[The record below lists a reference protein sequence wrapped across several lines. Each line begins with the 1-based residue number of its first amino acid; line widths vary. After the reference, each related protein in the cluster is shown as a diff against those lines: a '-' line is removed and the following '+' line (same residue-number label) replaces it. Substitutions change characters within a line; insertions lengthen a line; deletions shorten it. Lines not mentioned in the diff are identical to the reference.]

1 MNYLQ
6 NLFDLKIGNF
16 FYEIFNSKKILLFID
31 NLIMVNEYCV
41 VCRCRI
47 EKKIEGYKIEDF
59 QMINKINSVRKF
71 ILKTKK
77 ITADLEIAK
86 LGDFLHKTCHCKI
99 NYQIAKMKNIEVS
112 ESTTP
117 VELFNQNVQ
126 FDLEVQEV
134 QKSQEVQESQEIQES
149 QEVQESQEY
158 SICSIQSEILST
170 STLTLNTNILQKIE
184 VKLNKGYSSHKIC
197 FVCKKSKNKMAVI
210 HSQSRYDIFA
220 KLNIFIV
227 KGSRICTQHLDEK
240 GFINPDYLKLIESI
254 NGTVLFDEESIQELI
269 DNFQTVRN
277 SSQLM
282 SQFGESSPIENNTLN
297 LTGLKKEEFLY
308 LAEYIKYKMNDSNTR
323 TIEQALF
330 VYLLWLR
337 NGMTMEVVFYNA
349 KLKCY

>member
-1 MNYLQ
+1 
-6 NLFDLKIGNF
+6 
-16 FYEIFNSKKILLFID
+16 
-31 NLIMVNEYCV
+31 
-41 VCRCRI
+41 
-47 EKKIEGYKIEDF
+47 
-59 QMINKINSVRKF
+59 
-71 ILKTKK
+71 
-77 ITADLEIAK
+77 
-86 LGDFLHKTCHCKI
+86 
-99 NYQIAKMKNIEVS
+99 MKNIEIS

-134 QKSQEVQESQEIQES
+134 QAD
-149 QEVQESQEY
+149 

-170 STLTLNTNILQKIE
+170 SALTLNTNILQKIE

-197 FVCKKSKNKMAVI
+197 FACKKSNNKMEVI

-227 KGSRICTQHLDEK
+227 KGSRICTRHLDEK
-240 GFINPDYLKLIESI
+240 GFINPDYLRLIESI
-254 NGTVLFDEESIQELI
+254 NGTVLFDVESIQELI

-308 LAEYIKYKMNDSNTR
+308 
-323 TIEQALF
+323 
-330 VYLLWLR
+330 
-337 NGMTMEVVFYNA
+337 
-349 KLKCY
+349 

>member
-1 MNYLQ
+1 
-6 NLFDLKIGNF
+6 
-16 FYEIFNSKKILLFID
+16 
-31 NLIMVNEYCV
+31 
-41 VCRCRI
+41 
-47 EKKIEGYKIEDF
+47 
-59 QMINKINSVRKF
+59 MINKINSVRHF

-86 LGDFLHKTCHCKI
+86 LGDFMHKTCHCKI

-117 VELFNQNVQ
+117 VELFNPNVQ

-134 QKSQEVQESQEIQES
+134 QESQED
-149 QEVQESQEY
+149 

-170 STLTLNTNILQKIE
+170 SALTLNTNILQKIE

-197 FVCKKSKNKMAVI
+197 FACKKSNNKMEVI

-227 KGSRICTQHLDEK
+227 KGSRICTRHLDEK
-240 GFINPDYLKLIESI
+240 GFINPDYLRLIESI
-254 NGTVLFDEESIQELI
+254 NGTVLFDVESIQELI

-277 SSQLM
+277 S

-308 LAEYIKYKMNDSNTR
+308 LVEYIKYKMNDSNKR

-349 KLKCY
+349 

>member
-1 MNYLQ
+1 
-6 NLFDLKIGNF
+6 
-16 FYEIFNSKKILLFID
+16 
-31 NLIMVNEYCV
+31 MVNEYCV

-59 QMINKINSVRKF
+59 QMINKINSVRHF

-77 ITADLEIAK
+77 ISADLEIAK
-86 LGDFLHKTCHCKI
+86 LGDFMHKTCHCKI
-99 NYQIAKMKNIEVS
+99 NYQIAKMKHIEVS

-126 FDLEVQEV
+126 SDLESQEV
-134 QKSQEVQESQEIQES
+134 QEVQESQED
-149 QEVQESQEY
+149 
-158 SICSIQSEILST
+158 SICSIESEILSE
-170 STLTLNTNILQKIE
+170 SSLTLNNHILQKIE

-197 FVCKKSKNKMAVI
+197 FVFKKSNNKMVVI

-240 GFINPDYLKLIESI
+240 GFVIFCDYLKLIESI

-308 LAEYIKYKMNDSNTR
+308 LVEYKKYKMNDSNKR
-323 TIEQALF
+323 TIEQELF
-330 VYLLWLR
+330 VCFFLL
-337 NGMTMEVVFYNA
+337 A
-349 KLKCY
+349 

>member
-1 MNYLQ
+1 MCSVSTQ
-6 NLFDLKIGNF
+6 N
-16 FYEIFNSKKILLFID
+16 
-31 NLIMVNEYCV
+31 
-41 VCRCRI
+41 R
-47 EKKIEGYKIEDF
+47 KKIEGYKIEDF
-59 QMINKINSVRKF
+59 QMINKINSVRHF

-86 LGDFLHKTCHCKI
+86 LGDFMHKTCHCKI

-117 VELFNQNVQ
+117 VELFNPNVQ

-134 QKSQEVQESQEIQES
+134 QESQED
-149 QEVQESQEY
+149 

-170 STLTLNTNILQKIE
+170 SALTLNTNILQKIE

-197 FVCKKSKNKMAVI
+197 FACKKSNNKMEVI

-227 KGSRICTQHLDEK
+227 KGSRICTRHLDEK
-240 GFINPDYLKLIESI
+240 GFINPDYLRLIESI
-254 NGTVLFDEESIQELI
+254 NGTVLFDVESIQELI

-308 LAEYIKYKMNDSNTR
+308 
-323 TIEQALF
+323 
-330 VYLLWLR
+330 
-337 NGMTMEVVFYNA
+337 
-349 KLKCY
+349 

>member
-1 MNYLQ
+1 
-6 NLFDLKIGNF
+6 
-16 FYEIFNSKKILLFID
+16 
-31 NLIMVNEYCV
+31 MVNEYCV

-59 QMINKINSVRKF
+59 QMINKINSVRHF

-77 ITADLEIAK
+77 ISADLEIAK
-86 LGDFLHKTCHCKI
+86 LGDFMHKTCHCKI
-99 NYQIAKMKNIEVS
+99 NYQIAKMKHIEVS

-126 FDLEVQEV
+126 SDLESQEV
-134 QKSQEVQESQEIQES
+134 QEVQESQED
-149 QEVQESQEY
+149 
-158 SICSIQSEILST
+158 SICSIESEILSE
-170 STLTLNTNILQKIE
+170 STLTLNNHILQKIE
-184 VKLNKGYSSHKIC
+184 VKLNRGYSSHKIC
-197 FVCKKSKNKMAVI
+197 FVCKKSNNKMVVI

-227 KGSRICTQHLDEK
+227 KGSRICTQYLDEK
-240 GFINPDYLKLIESI
+240 GFVNCDYLKLIESI

-308 LAEYIKYKMNDSNTR
+308 LVEYIKYKMNDSNKR

-330 VYLLWLR
+330 VYLLWLK

-349 KLKCY
+349 